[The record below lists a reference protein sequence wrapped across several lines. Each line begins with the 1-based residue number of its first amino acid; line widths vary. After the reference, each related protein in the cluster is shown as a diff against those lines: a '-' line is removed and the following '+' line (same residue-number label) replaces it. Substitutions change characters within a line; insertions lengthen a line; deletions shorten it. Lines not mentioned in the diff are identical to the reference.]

1 MDNAVLLRRYVED
14 HSQEAFTELVRGN
27 LDLVYSAALRQL
39 DGDSHRA
46 QEAAQSV
53 FTDLARKA
61 ASLSRHTALT
71 GWLYT
76 STHFAAAKLRRTEQR
91 RLARQKEASMMNEL
105 TAPAKSAENWERLR
119 PVLDDV
125 MHELNARDREAV
137 LLRYFEQQS
146 FAEIGDH
153 LGLGE
158 NAARMS
164 VERALD
170 KLSGLLARRGVN
182 STAAAL
188 ALALTGELGAAAP
201 VGLATAISAGALAG
215 AASTTG
221 LSVLAILKIMSTGKF
236 ASAVT
241 VVAIAA
247 VGTSIYEMHSE
258 RASAAALATMTR
270 ERNSLRAQLSAR
282 EEQAA
287 PPLQQES
294 APKQKPSS
302 TVDLV
307 PALRPSNAPATSSR
321 NDPAK
326 LAQFHRRYDGFVRQ
340 RGLTPEQADKLF
352 EILSDWDD
360 ASRDFQASIR
370 EQGLTAT
377 PAAQQQR
384 NRLQQQFE
392 DEPLVVLLGPEGR
405 RAFSEFEFTSFYQA
419 AVEPFARRL
428 ASENLPLT
436 DDENAKLVA
445 LVEANMH
452 TVKRDPASMAS
463 EAVVDWTPVLAAAGG
478 FLNPTQVASMQA
490 QVARQNQGK

>member
-1 MDNAVLLRRYVED
+1 MDNAALLRRYVED

-46 QEAAQSV
+46 QEAAQAV

-61 ASLSRHTALT
+61 PSLSRHTALT

-76 STHFAAAKLRRTEQR
+76 STHFAAAKLRRAEQR
-91 RLARQKEASMMNEL
+91 RQARQKEASMMNEL
-105 TAPAKSAENWERLR
+105 IASAESAENWERLR

-201 VGLATAISAGALAG
+201 VGLATTISAGALAG

-221 LSVLAILKIMSTGKF
+221 LGVLAILKIMSTGKF
-236 ASAVT
+236 ASVVT

-247 VGTSIYEMHSE
+247 VGTSIYETHSE

-270 ERNSLRAQLSAR
+270 ERDSLRAQLSAR

-287 PPLQQES
+287 PPPPQES
-294 APKQKPSS
+294 APKSKPPSA
-302 TVDLV
+302 VDPV

-326 LAQFHRRYDGFVRQ
+326 LAQYHRRYDGFW
-340 RGLTPEQADKLF
+340 AF
-352 EILSDWDD
+352 
-360 ASRDFQASIR
+360 
-370 EQGLTAT
+370 
-377 PAAQQQR
+377 PAR
-384 NRLQQQFE
+384 
-392 DEPLVVLLGPEGR
+392 
-405 RAFSEFEFTSFYQA
+405 T
-419 AVEPFARRL
+419 
-428 ASENLPLT
+428 
-436 DDENAKLVA
+436 
-445 LVEANMH
+445 
-452 TVKRDPASMAS
+452 
-463 EAVVDWTPVLAAAGG
+463 
-478 FLNPTQVASMQA
+478 
-490 QVARQNQGK
+490 